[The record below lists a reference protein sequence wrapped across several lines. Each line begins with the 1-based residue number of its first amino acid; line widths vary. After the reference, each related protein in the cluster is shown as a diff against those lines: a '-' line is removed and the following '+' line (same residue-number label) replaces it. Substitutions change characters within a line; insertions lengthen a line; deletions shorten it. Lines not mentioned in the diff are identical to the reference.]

1 MTTIAQ
7 RLNRPWVRA
16 ATSGILGA
24 AIVTAIFALA
34 GGQVSERVFLIPLIY
49 GGVIASATA
58 LVLPW
63 VQHGEGQL
71 TPRAQRVL
79 VGVTF
84 TGVAALGS
92 LAASGVVLAAGLVPP
107 ERSRTYMASGL
118 GIAVLVAVPLL
129 LYEMGRDR
137 RARAERA
144 LREEAQQRE
153 QAEHL
158 ATEARLNSL
167 ESRLQPH
174 FLSNALA
181 AIAHWIVAD
190 PPRAERL
197 VEQLAGL
204 LRASLRRT
212 TARTVPLR
220 EELKAVWDF
229 LEIEQAQLEDR
240 LRWSLPL
247 LRDLHGCEVP
257 PFSLQSLVQNSVKH
271 VAAARPEG
279 AQIRVEGGVVDG
291 RLQLSVWDDGPGFDL
306 AQVPRG
312 HGIDLLRLQLAALY
326 DDQAGLTVRREDAG
340 ARVVMWLPA
349 SNSGRIPA

>member
-1 MTTIAQ
+1 MATIPQ
-7 RLNRPWVRA
+7 SLNRHWARA
-16 ATSGILGA
+16 AMSGILGA
-24 AIVTAIFALA
+24 AIVTTIFALA

-49 GGVIASATA
+49 AGVIAAATA

-63 VQHGEGQL
+63 VQRGEAQL

-92 LAASGVVLAAGLVPP
+92 IAASGVLLAAGLVPP
-107 ERSRTYMASGL
+107 ERSRTYIASGL

-144 LREEAQQRE
+144 LQEEAQRRE
-153 QAEHL
+153 RAERL
-158 ATEARLNSL
+158 ATEARLKSL
-167 ESRLQPH
+167 ESRLEPH
-174 FLSNALA
+174 FLSNALNT
-181 AIAHWIVAD
+181 IAHWITAD

-197 VEQLAGL
+197 VEQLADL

-229 LEIEQAQLEDR
+229 LELEHSQLGDR

-247 LRDLHGCEVP
+247 LRDLDGCEVP

-271 VAAARPEG
+271 VAARRPEG
-279 AQIRVEGGVVDG
+279 AEISVDGAIVDG
-291 RLQLSVWDDGPGFDL
+291 RLTLSVWDDGPGFDL
-306 AQVPRG
+306 AQVPAGRG
-312 HGIDLLRLQLAALY
+312 LNLLRQLLTALY
-326 DDQAGLTVRREDAG
+326 GDQAGLAVGRENAG
-340 ARVVMWLPA
+340 TRVVMWLPA
-349 SNSGRIPA
+349 SNAGRIPA